1 MNFEKIKSKMKMFFF
16 SAGLVFTAE
25 MLLLMFVGV
34 FAWFEL
40 NNIIHLSGLDRSLSM
55 IMMVL
60 SSCFISYSLYLTTKK
75 HWGF

>member
-1 MNFEKIKSKMKMFFF
+1 MNFEKIKSKMK
-16 SAGLVFTAE
+16 

-40 NNIIHLSGLDRSLSM
+40 NNIIHLSGLQLSLSM